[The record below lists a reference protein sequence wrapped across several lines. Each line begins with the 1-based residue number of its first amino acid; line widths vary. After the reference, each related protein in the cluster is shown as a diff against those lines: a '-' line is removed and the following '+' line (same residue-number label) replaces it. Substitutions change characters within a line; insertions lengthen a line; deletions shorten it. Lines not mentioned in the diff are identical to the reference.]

1 MTDIAFA
8 SIGKN
13 AARARVGSDVVHV
26 GPWTMIAGLQPIDLE
41 DERAPLPDGIE
52 GQTMKVLGNLEAV
65 LKSIGRT
72 KSDVVSVRVYL
83 VDLPR
88 LQERMNAV
96 YGRFFDAARL
106 PARTCVG
113 VSHLTRGALVEM
125 EFVVYRAEP

>member
-1 MTDIAFA
+1 MTDIAFT

-13 AARARVGSDVVHV
+13 AARARVGSDIAHV
-26 GPWTMIAGLQPIDLE
+26 GPWTMIAGLQPIDLQ

-65 LKSIGRT
+65 LKSIGRA
-72 KSDVVSVRVYL
+72 KNDVVSVRVYL

-88 LQERMNAV
+88 LQQRMDAV
-96 YGRFFDAARL
+96 YGRFFDPARL